1 VAHGLLST
9 ALGQYVFNYTA
20 VAVENVTFAV
30 QIDGVAVGRQNTTI
44 NVADVLPSG
53 INFPASLEAVALQR
67 GGQAIRVALRATPSY
82 LTSASY
88 CEYEGPAT
96 LKCPSGLMLFVT
108 YANFSKPADSR
119 CSGPGSACGGASAL
133 SEAKARCDG
142 KNSCDVS
149 RPLLNLSDPCP
160 YISKELR
167 VEAQCSKSHTE
178 AAAHLLYCSA
188 AHEAADQ
195 LQHTSATEGLA

>member
-44 NVADVLPSG
+44 DVADVLPSG

-67 GGQAIRVALRATPSY
+67 GGQAIRVALRATPPS

-88 CEYEGPAT
+88 CENQGPAT
-96 LKCPSGLMLFVT
+96 LKCPSGLMLSVT

-119 CSGPGSACGGASAL
+119 CIGGDTCRGASAL

-160 YISKELR
+160 YIVKELR

-178 AAAHLLYCSA
+178 AAAHFLYCLA